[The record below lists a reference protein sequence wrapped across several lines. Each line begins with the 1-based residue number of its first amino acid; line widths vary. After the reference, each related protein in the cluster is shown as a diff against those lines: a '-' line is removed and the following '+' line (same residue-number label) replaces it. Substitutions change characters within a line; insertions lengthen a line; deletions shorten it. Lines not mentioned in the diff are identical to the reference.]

1 MSPAH
6 KLAAVERLGRRA
18 TGTSTAEEEI
28 DGKKLAVK
36 TTEAP
41 DRAGAS
47 ERAGDRGR
55 TGDVQ
60 LEKLIDEGPEDYDP
74 WA

>member
-1 MSPAH
+1 MKELDVELPNSY
-6 KLAAVERLGRRA
+6 AAA
-18 TGTSTAEEEI
+18 
-28 DGKKLAVK
+28 K
-36 TTEAP
+36 TP

-47 ERAGDRGR
+47 ERAGDQGR

-60 LEKLIDEGPEDYDP
+60 LGNQIDQEPEDYDP